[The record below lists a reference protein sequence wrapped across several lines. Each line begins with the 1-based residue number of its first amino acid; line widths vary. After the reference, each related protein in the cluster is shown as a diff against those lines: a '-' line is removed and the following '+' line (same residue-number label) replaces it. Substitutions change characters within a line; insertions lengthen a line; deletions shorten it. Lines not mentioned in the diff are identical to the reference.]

1 MALLGIGEDGVTG
14 FLDFD
19 AWAEWIR
26 SLDAAWLFLL
36 ILAFVIA
43 VVGLWS
49 RSLRLDKTRES
60 KEDRSSS

>member
-1 MALLGIGEDGVTG
+1 VKWL
-14 FLDFD
+14 LDFD

-36 ILAFVIA
+36 ILASVIA

-49 RSLRLDKTRES
+49 RTLRLNKTGDSE
-60 KEDRSSS
+60 ENRSRS

>member
-1 MALLGIGEDGVTG
+1 MREL
-14 FLDFD
+14 LDFN

-36 ILAFVIA
+36 IMAFVIV

-49 RSLRLDKTRES
+49 RSLRTDKSGETRQ
-60 KEDRSSS
+60 DRSGS